1 MSNYIGIQPDTIY
14 SALTVRYFYGLRR
27 TDQGELFIG
36 KVDQLSKT
44 DSVFI
49 NNPGPDEENYPNLEE
64 GVDFYEGRD
73 VFHDTI
79 YDNLK
84 YEQFRWDNRNVYYY
98 INSEGELVARINE
111 SYTYDETIS
120 SEGLE

>member
-14 SALTVRYFYGLRR
+14 NALTVRYFYGLRR
-27 TDQGELFIG
+27 TDQGELFVG
-36 KVDQLSKT
+36 KVDQLSKSDT
-44 DSVFI
+44 VDI
-49 NNPGPDEENYPNLEE
+49 NRPGDTEENYPNLEE

-73 VFHDTI
+73 IFHDTI

-84 YEQFRWDNRNVYYY
+84 YEQFRWDNRNIYYY

-111 SYTYDETIS
+111 SFTYDENAS
-120 SEGLE
+120 SEGL